1 MVLEE
6 AGVQEQVVQL
16 DAVQPPVTPRLVLR
30 LDLLAD
36 PRHLRLADR
45 RVRAECL
52 GQAASTSLAD
62 SPRTNPAMTR
72 ASSAL
77 VLVTPVPNRAE
88 ANFSVVPRSFGRCNV
103 TGPDVV
109 FTVTGQ

>member
-1 MVLEE
+1 
-6 AGVQEQVVQL
+6 
-16 DAVQPPVTPRLVLR
+16 
-30 LDLLAD
+30 
-36 PRHLRLADR
+36 
-45 RVRAECL
+45 
-52 GQAASTSLAD
+52 
-62 SPRTNPAMTR
+62 MTR

-77 VLVTPVPNRAE
+77 VLVTPVSNRAE